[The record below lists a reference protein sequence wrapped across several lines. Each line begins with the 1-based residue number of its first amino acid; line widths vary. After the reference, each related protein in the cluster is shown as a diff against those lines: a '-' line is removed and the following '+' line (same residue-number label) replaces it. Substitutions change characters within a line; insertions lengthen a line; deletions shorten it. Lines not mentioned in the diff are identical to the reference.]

1 MTENTTIQ
9 ISDDMKAKASLYA
22 KMARV
27 MAAMNRLPKDGTN
40 DYFKYKFVEA
50 GAVAD
55 AVRSALAEQNVAFFA
70 EMTGYKERDGVL
82 VARFN
87 MTFADGDTGAT
98 AQRVW
103 FGEAKSRDGKGG
115 RDDKAINKA
124 ATAAQKY
131 FLLKTFMIST
141 GDEPDADQ
149 DGPAEKPKAAK
160 SGREHEPGYATRK
173 VIPTPLNNA
182 RSIEQRT
189 RVFETQTVNVVEKK
203 DNKKRLEYVGNGIT
217 AVDFT
222 RTALR
227 EAGFADDELP
237 SEKPDT
243 YTLKYPVEVTAIE
256 TEYASGDGTYW
267 KVAGLKI
274 KMPDITPEAEAKT
287 ESKRKAS

>member
-1 MTENTTIQ
+1 MSENAIQ
-9 ISDDMKAKASLYA
+9 LTDDMKAKASLYA

-27 MAAMNRLPKDGTN
+27 MSTMSRLPKDGTN
-40 DYFKYKFVEA
+40 TFFNYKFVEA

-70 EMTGYKERDGVL
+70 ELTGLKESDGVL

-98 AQRVW
+98 ATHQW
-103 FGEAKSRDGKGG
+103 FGEAQSRNKNGS

-149 DGPAEKPKAAK
+149 DGPSEKPKAVK
-160 SGREHEPGYATRK
+160 SGQEHEPGFATRK
-173 VIPTPLNNA
+173 VVQTPLNNA

-203 DNKKRLEYVGNGIT
+203 GNKKRLEYVGNGIT

-227 EAGFADDELP
+227 DAGFADDELP
-237 SEKPDT
+237 SETPDT

-256 TEYASGDGTYW
+256 TEYASGDGAYW

-274 KMPDITPEAEAKT
+274 KFPDIQPDVAEKP
-287 ESKRKAS
+287 ESKRKTA